1 MRHIESAAMDLG
13 IAANYL
19 SGSEEI
25 VRPKP
30 EDIAERQHGRLLP
43 PEPELGLIMRYET
56 HLHRFWV
63 QTLHELEALQAR
75 RRGERPHLAR
85 LDISAPPLSS

>member
-1 MRHIESAAMDLG
+1 MRHVENAAMDLS

-19 SGSEEI
+19 SGTEEI
-25 VRPKP
+25 ISPKP

-43 PEPELGLIMRYET
+43 PDSELAVIMRYGS
-56 HLHRFWV
+56 HLHRQWV